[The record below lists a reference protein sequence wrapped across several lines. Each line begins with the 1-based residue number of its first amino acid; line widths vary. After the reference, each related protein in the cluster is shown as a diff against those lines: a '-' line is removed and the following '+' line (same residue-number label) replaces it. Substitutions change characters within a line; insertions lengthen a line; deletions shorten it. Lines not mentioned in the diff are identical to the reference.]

1 MAHVPTCLTVV
12 AVDITRAVAGSRG
25 RASKASTDGD
35 VAVDRSVGLAS
46 PVVDGTSVEL
56 GKSRQWGMDAARG
69 PARCRV
75 GM

>member
-12 AVDITRAVAGSRG
+12 AVDITRAVADSRG

-56 GKSRQWGMDAARG
+56 GKSRQWGDGRSEG
-69 PARCRV
+69 TS
-75 GM
+75 